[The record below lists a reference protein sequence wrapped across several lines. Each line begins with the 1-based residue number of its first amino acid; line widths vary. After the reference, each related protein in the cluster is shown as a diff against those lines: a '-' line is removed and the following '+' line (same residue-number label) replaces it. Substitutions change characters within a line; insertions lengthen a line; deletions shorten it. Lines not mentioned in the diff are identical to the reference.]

1 MGAVK
6 FSCVL
11 IFCAIVG
18 TITTCPAAAASPPL
32 LEEAQK
38 LHEKWMNEHGR
49 VYETQKEKEL
59 RFGVFKENL
68 EFIQAF
74 NKVKNRTFKLGVNRF
89 ADLTNDEFR
98 AIRTNGYK
106 SSLLSHSL
114 MNANGDPHE
123 TFRYRNVTAIPR
135 ALSWKRKGAVT
146 NVKDQGECGG
156 CWAFSAVAAVEGI
169 QKISTGKL
177 TSLSEQELI
186 SCSQGEST
194 HGCGGGLMDGAFEY
208 IINNKGLTS
217 TRNYP
222 YIAKNGTCN
231 KLKKS
236 RVAAKIAGYER
247 VPGNNELALLKAVAN
262 QPVSVGVEAGGQAFQ
277 FYKSGVFSG
286 HCRTNLDHGVT
297 IVGYGKTK
305 QGIKYW
311 LVKNSWGDKWGEKGF
326 LRMKRDVKA
335 PEGLC
340 GLAMLPSYP
349 TMV

>member
-18 TITTCPAAAASPPL
+18 TITTCLAAAAPPPL
-32 LEEAQK
+32 LEAQK
-38 LHEKWMNEHGR
+38 LHEEWMNEHGR
-49 VYETQKEKEL
+49 VYETQEEKEL

-74 NKVKNRTFKLGVNRF
+74 NEVKNRTFKLGVNRF
-89 ADLTNDEFR
+89 ADLTNEEFR
-98 AIRTNGYK
+98 ALRTNGYK

-114 MNANGDPHE
+114 MNADGDLHK
-123 TFRYRNVTAIPR
+123 TFRYRNVTLIPR
-135 ALSWKRKGAVT
+135 GLSWKRKGAVT
-146 NVKDQGECGG
+146 SVKDQGKCGG

-177 TSLSEQELI
+177 RSLSEQELI
-186 SCSQGEST
+186 SCSKGEAT
-194 HGCGGGLMDGAFEY
+194 QGCGGGLMDGAFEY
-208 IINNKGLTS
+208 IIKNKGLTD
-217 TRNYP
+217 THNYP

-236 RVAAKIAGYER
+236 RIAAKIAGYER
-247 VPGNNELALLKAVAN
+247 VPANNEVALLKAVAN
-262 QPVSVGVEAGGQAFQ
+262 QPVSVGVEAGGRAFQ
-277 FYKSGVFSG
+277 FYQRGVLSG
-286 HCRTNLDHGVT
+286 HCGTELDHGVA

-305 QGIKYW
+305 QGTKYW
-311 LVKNSWGDKWGEKGF
+311 LVKNSWGSKWGEKGF
-326 LRMKRDVKA
+326 LRMKRGIKA
-335 PEGLC
+335 REGLC
-340 GLAMLPSYP
+340 GLAMMPSYP